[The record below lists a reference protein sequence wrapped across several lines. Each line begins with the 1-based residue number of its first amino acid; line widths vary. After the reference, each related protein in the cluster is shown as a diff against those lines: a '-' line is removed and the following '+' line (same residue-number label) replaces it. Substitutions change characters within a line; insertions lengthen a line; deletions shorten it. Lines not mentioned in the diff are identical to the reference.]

1 MWKRDDAVKPAPPGG
16 GPAAA
21 GTGQNTQNSAI
32 YSPPEPARSSDAARG
47 MEKGP
52 VNIGKSVVI
61 KGELTGSEDLTIEG
75 HVEGKIELRQN
86 VLTIGPNGRI
96 KAQVF
101 AKSVVILGEVTG
113 NVTATSVVDLRA
125 TGSVDGDITTPR
137 LVMAD
142 GAIIKGKVDANRKKT

>member
-1 MWKRDDAVKPAPPGG
+1 MWKRDDAVKPSPAGG

-21 GTGQNTQNSAI
+21 GTGQTSPHNAT
-32 YSPPEPARSSDAARG
+32 YSPAAPESARSGDAARG

-113 NVTATSVVDLRA
+113 NVTASENVDLRDN
-125 TGSVDGDITTPR
+125 GSGDRAHAAPR
-137 LVMAD
+137 RAD
-142 GAIIKGKVDANRKKT
+142 PRGGPLPGTH